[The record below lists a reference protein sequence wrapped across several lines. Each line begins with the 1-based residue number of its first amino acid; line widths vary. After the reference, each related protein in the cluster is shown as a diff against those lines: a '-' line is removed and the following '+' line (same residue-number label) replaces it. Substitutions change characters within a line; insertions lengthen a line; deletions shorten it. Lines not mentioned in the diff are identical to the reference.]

1 MAERWEPK
9 PGDIVYSTCYDI
21 YDDDDELTNPEACR
35 RALANVVIVANGKL
49 ACVSLYTK
57 SPAGVHYTNAEG
69 ECGDEAVN
77 LVYAIPFEPQD
88 YAPTL
93 AEALRRAAESDIEY
107 HGRQAAAGRAV
118 LALAEELAATP
129 AKAQ

>member
-1 MAERWEPK
+1 MRK
-9 PGDIVYSTCYDI
+9 LGSTLLVCSMMMVPFAALSQESAAPSP
-21 YDDDDELTNPEACR
+21 DEFVCALT
-35 RALANVVIVANGKL
+35 
-49 ACVSLYTK
+49 
-57 SPAGVHYTNAEG
+57 G